1 MRLIYNIGIYLLKV
15 SCFFLSLFNKKIKL
29 MYEGQKLA
37 FQKLKEIKQEDN
49 TAWFH
54 CASLGEFEQARN
66 LIENFKQEFP
76 DYKILLSFFSPSGY
90 EIRKNYQ
97 YADYVVYLPFDTKGN
112 AKRFI
117 NLTKPK
123 IVFFIKYEFW
133 YNYIIE
139 LKNIPL
145 FQVSLILRKNHYL
158 TKFYS
163 FWFRKQ
169 LKNFNTF
176 FVQDKETK
184 EVLGKMGYNNS
195 VVCGDTRFDR
205 VLQISKQTK
214 DFPLIETFCS
224 EEKKIFIAGSSWLE
238 DEKII
243 AEAFEKKQDFKL
255 IIVPHEIDQTHIN
268 EIQKLFANNVLY
280 SQANNDNIKDKRV
293 LIIDCIGI
301 LSYLY
306 GKADITYVGGGFGVG
321 IHNVLEAAV
330 FYKPVA
336 FGPNNKK
343 FNEARALLSL
353 NGAKEIHNAK
363 ELSLWVNKL
372 LSDKEYYTKSC
383 LVCGDYV
390 KNNTGATQKILNEIK
405 NYL

>member
-29 MYEGQKLA
+29 MCEGQKLA

-49 TAWFH
+49 IAWFH

-97 YADYVVYLPFDTKGN
+97 YADYVVYLPLDTKGN

-184 EVLGKMGYNNS
+184 EVLDKMGYDNS

-214 DFPLIETFCS
+214 DFPLIEAFCS
-224 EEKKIFIAGSSWLE
+224 GEKKIFIAGSSWLE
-238 DEKII
+238 DERII
-243 AEAFEKKQDFKL
+243 AEAFKERQDFKL
-255 IIVPHEIDQTHIN
+255 VIVPHEIDQTHIN
-268 EIQKLFANNVLY
+268 EVQKLFANNILY

-301 LSYLY
+301 LSYIY

-343 FNEARALLSL
+343 FNEARALLLL

-363 ELSLWVNKL
+363 ELSSWVNKL
-372 LSDKEYYTKSC
+372 SSDKEYYTKSC
-383 LVCGDYV
+383 FVCGDYV
-390 KNNTGATQKILNEIK
+390 KNNAGATQKILNEIK
-405 NYL
+405 IYL

>member
-29 MYEGQKLA
+29 MCEGQKLA

-49 TAWFH
+49 IAWFH

-184 EVLGKMGYNNS
+184 EVLDKMGYDNS

-214 DFPLIETFCS
+214 DFPLIEAFCS
-224 EEKKIFIAGSSWLE
+224 GGKKMFIAGSSWLE
-238 DEKII
+238 DERII
-243 AEAFEKKQDFKL
+243 AEAFKERQDFKL
-255 IIVPHEIDQTHIN
+255 VIVPHEIDQTHIN
-268 EIQKLFANNVLY
+268 EIQKLFANNILY

-301 LSYLY
+301 LSYIY

-343 FNEARALLSL
+343 FNEARALLL
-353 NGAKEIHNAK
+353 LDGAKEIHNAK
-363 ELSLWVNKL
+363 EISSWVNKL

-390 KNNTGATQKILNEIK
+390 KNNAGATQKILNEIK
-405 NYL
+405 IYL